1 MGEALPALLKS
12 CASLVKLEPHTA
24 VGPGG
29 IAGTA
34 GDWRMVCAEAASTA
48 SSRDGVRRFM
58 EARFAAFRAANHDEA
73 EGLFT
78 GYYEPELK
86 GARSR
91 STDFTVP
98 LLKRPPDLV
107 MVDLGQFRPA
117 WRGERTAGRVVNGKL
132 HPYESRAEIE
142 KGALDRFHLEL
153 VWVADPADAFFLE
166 IQGSGQIVLP
176 DGSHIR
182 IGYDGQN
189 GHPFVPVGKLLL
201 ERGSVSKD
209 NVSMQTIR
217 AWIRAHPSEGKALMA
232 ENPSYVFFRE
242 MTGDG
247 PIGAEGVPLTPGR
260 SLAVDRDFIPLGV
273 PIWLDAGDKGTR
285 LQRLMVAQDTGGA
298 IRGPVRGDVFWGA
311 GLDAETKAGG
321 MKYRGNYYLLL
332 PREVAVRVAH

>member
-1 MGEALPALLKS
+1 MSNSSRIRCMSSKDLRVRVSRAIPTRSTRKPISGPSRAECAPAIPTGRWWPLTPSEATAILPPPRPIRAILALALITLLSHCKEETKAPPTLTLAAVAIEDLPGWGSDEMGEALPALLKS

-182 IGYDGQN
+182 IGYDGQ
-189 GHPFVPVGKLLL
+189 
-201 ERGSVSKD
+201 
-209 NVSMQTIR
+209 
-217 AWIRAHPSEGKALMA
+217 
-232 ENPSYVFFRE
+232 
-242 MTGDG
+242 
-247 PIGAEGVPLTPGR
+247 
-260 SLAVDRDFIPLGV
+260 
-273 PIWLDAGDKGTR
+273 
-285 LQRLMVAQDTGGA
+285 
-298 IRGPVRGDVFWGA
+298 
-311 GLDAETKAGG
+311 
-321 MKYRGNYYLLL
+321 
-332 PREVAVRVAH
+332 